1 MKLVPEVSL
10 ERVIR
15 AGLPTVV
22 PFAAKD
28 LERTGRIIAGKKR
41 FLSGINRF
49 TELLQKIAMI
59 S

>member
-22 PFAAKD
+22 PFAAND
-28 LERTGRIIAGKKR
+28 LERTGESLRERNDSYPASIASLNFFKK
-41 FLSGINRF
+41 
-49 TELLQKIAMI
+49 
-59 S
+59 